1 MFGDSSRLF
10 IRLIGFLCLL
20 LAQPLHATILSSA
33 LLNEAQQLAEF
44 EPSQAKQAAKNYLLQ
59 RELTE
64 RQENG
69 SPSAMSRE
77 ETDRSIRTPNSTIE
91 AHKIIAQADFA
102 MGDIRGAIEN
112 LNEAERL
119 ATEYQLPYMHLDV
132 QLMRNQMLWL
142 SSKDYATGEK
152 NLDQIEQQIESY
164 NTTLLRTDS
173 IRYRLIM
180 QRALLAS
187 HSGDMFNAERY
198 YTEAKTIL
206 SNIRSELTLI
216 DYHTAVGEFYL
227 NCKKYNLA
235 LSELLYAYWQSIE
248 SDNGGK
254 LAKVNRLL
262 ARLFKERRVY
272 DKAIEYLSQAADFYD
287 TYPNSP
293 ILAHVLEKMGDV
305 YFYQGKYNLALVH
318 YFNVM
323 DHPSTDKDIGRS
335 INLRLSLAATY
346 LQLYNYPL
354 ADQYLNRATELLEY
368 TDFPDLKAKAALL
381 HSGLAYHQNDG
392 KLVIENA
399 NKALDILEKL
409 PNADGFIKQ
418 QSYRLLG
425 LGYEQVGEYRTSLQA
440 FKKYIN
446 LVRLEQKQL
455 NQISEDAFR
464 QQKEFAEQSIHY
476 VSQTDKLSLVEMEHR
491 KFQKI
496 SFALFITVLV
506 MFLFIM
512 RRGVIMQKQMAEIG
526 KLRNDLFTHSRS
538 RLRNL
543 RMLNVKLSH
552 SLKKSSD
559 TFEQWQMGELIHEP
573 LNDRLR
579 FVMIDLPFLRS
590 MYVQHGYKAG
600 LELERAF
607 GEFLAERVT
616 KPTRLYHFSDAN
628 LLYIEPNADRNTSGE
643 ATFEKFQS
651 WVDEFAQRH
660 NVNRTIRMGISDYPF
675 LPRAYTAI
683 NDEELLDLLLL
694 ATHVAREVS
703 LKDKQSHW
711 VFLKAI
717 DNAPAASFA
726 TDDIRTACKHAI
738 NQGLIKVHSSYKN
751 EDDIKKILK
760 NG

>member
-1 MFGDSSRLF
+1 MFWDSSRLF
-10 IRLIGFLCLL
+10 RLIGFLCLL

-33 LLNEAQQLAEF
+33 LLNEAQQLAEI

-77 ETDRSIRTPNSTIE
+77 ETDRSIRTPSSTIE
-91 AHKIIAQADFA
+91 AHKIIAQADYA
-102 MGDIRGAIEN
+102 MGNIRSAINN
-112 LNEAERL
+112 LDEAERL
-119 ATEYQLPYMHLDV
+119 AKEYQLPYMNLDL
-132 QLMRNQMLWL
+132 QLMRNQMIWMYD
-142 SSKDYATGEK
+142 KNYAAAEEK
-152 NLDQIEQQIESY
+152 LDQIEKQIEEA
-164 NTTLLRTDS
+164 NPVLQRTDS
-173 IRYRLIM
+173 VRYRLVM
-180 QRALLAS
+180 QRALLAAN
-187 HSGDMFNAERY
+187 SGNSVNAERLY
-198 YTEAKTIL
+198 AKAKTML
-206 SNIRSELTLI
+206 EDNRSDLTLI

-227 NCKKYNLA
+227 NNKKYNLA
-235 LSELLYAYWQSIE
+235 LSELLYGYWQSIE
-248 SDNGGK
+248 NDSGAR

-262 ARLFKERRVY
+262 ARLFQERRVY

-287 TYPNSP
+287 SYPSSP
-293 ILAHVLEKMGDV
+293 ILADVLEQMGDI
-305 YFYQGKYNLALVH
+305 YFYQGKFNLALVH
-318 YFNVM
+318 YFNVL
-323 DHPSTDKDIGRS
+323 DHDSTSKN
-335 INLRLSLAATY
+335 INRIIKIRLSLAATY
-346 LQLYNYPL
+346 LQLYNYAL
-354 ADQYLNRATELLEY
+354 AEQYLDRARDLLEY
-368 TDFPDLKAKAALL
+368 ADLPQLEAKAALL
-381 HSGLAYHQNDG
+381 QSGLAYHQNDS
-392 KLVIENA
+392 KDVIVNA
-399 NKALDILEKL
+399 KKALDLIEKA
-409 PNADGFIKQ
+409 PDETGFIKQ

-425 LGYEQVGEYRTSLQA
+425 LGYEQAGEYQLSLQA
-440 FKKYIN
+440 YKKYTS

-476 VSQTDKLSLVEMEHR
+476 VGQAEKLIQVSMEHR

-496 SFALFITVLV
+496 SFALFIIVLV

-512 RRGVIMQKQMAEIG
+512 RRGVIMQRQATEIE
-526 KLRNDLFTHSRS
+526 KLRDDLFTHSRS

-543 RMLNVKLSH
+543 RMLNVKLSR

-607 GEFLAERVT
+607 GEFLAERIQ

-628 LLYIEPNADRNTSGE
+628 LLYIEPNADRDASAE
-643 ATFEKFQS
+643 ETFNKFQT
-651 WVDEFAQRH
+651 WVDEFAAKH
-660 NVNRTIRMGISDYPF
+660 DVNRIIRMGISDYPF

-694 ATHVAREVS
+694 ATHIAREVS
-703 LKDKQSHW
+703 LKDRHSHW

-726 TDDIRTACKHAI
+726 TGDIRTACQYAI
-738 NQGLIKVHSSYKN
+738 NQGLIKIHSSYKN

>member
-1 MFGDSSRLF
+1 MFWDSSRLF
-10 IRLIGFLCLL
+10 RLIGFLCLL

-33 LLNEAQQLAEF
+33 LLNEAQQLAEI

-77 ETDRSIRTPNSTIE
+77 ETDRSIRTPSSTIE
-91 AHKIIAQADFA
+91 AHKIIAQADYA
-102 MGDIRGAIEN
+102 MGNIRSAINN
-112 LNEAERL
+112 LDEAKRL
-119 ATEYQLPYMHLDV
+119 AKEYQLPYMNLDV
-132 QLMRNQMLWL
+132 QLMRNQMIWMYD
-142 SSKDYATGEK
+142 KNYAAAEEK
-152 NLDQIEQQIESY
+152 LDQIEKQIEEA
-164 NTTLLRTDS
+164 NPVLQRTDS
-173 IRYRLIM
+173 VRYRLVM
-180 QRALLAS
+180 QRALLAAN
-187 HSGDMFNAERY
+187 SGNSVNAERLY
-198 YTEAKTIL
+198 AKAKTML
-206 SNIRSELTLI
+206 EDNRSDLTLI

-227 NCKKYNLA
+227 NNKKYNLA
-235 LSELLYAYWQSIE
+235 LSELLYGYWQSIE
-248 SDNGGK
+248 NDSGAR

-262 ARLFKERRVY
+262 ARLFQERRVY

-287 TYPNSP
+287 SYPSSP
-293 ILAHVLEKMGDV
+293 ILADVLEQMGDI
-305 YFYQGKYNLALVH
+305 YFYQGKFNLALVH
-318 YFNVM
+318 YFNVL
-323 DHPSTDKDIGRS
+323 DHDSTSKN
-335 INLRLSLAATY
+335 INRIIKIRLSLAATY
-346 LQLYNYPL
+346 LQLYNYAL
-354 ADQYLNRATELLEY
+354 AEQYLDRARDLLEY
-368 TDFPDLKAKAALL
+368 ADLPQLEAKAALL
-381 HSGLAYHQNDG
+381 QSGLAYHQNDS
-392 KLVIENA
+392 KDVIVNA
-399 NKALDILEKL
+399 KKALDLIEKA
-409 PNADGFIKQ
+409 PDETGFIKQ

-425 LGYEQVGEYRTSLQA
+425 LGYEQAGEYQLSLQA
-440 FKKYIN
+440 YKKYTS

-476 VSQTDKLSLVEMEHR
+476 VGQAEKLIQVSMEHR

-496 SFALFITVLV
+496 SFALFIIVLV

-512 RRGVIMQKQMAEIG
+512 RRGVIMQRQTTEIK
-526 KLRNDLFTHSRS
+526 KLRDDLFTHSRS

-543 RMLNVKLSH
+543 RMLNAKLSR

-607 GEFLAERVT
+607 GEFLAERIQ

-628 LLYIEPNADRNTSGE
+628 LLYIEPNADRDASAE
-643 ATFEKFQS
+643 ETFNKFQT
-651 WVDEFAQRH
+651 WVDEFATKH
-660 NVNRTIRMGISDYPF
+660 DVNRIIRMGISDYPF

-694 ATHVAREVS
+694 ATYIAREVS
-703 LKDKQSHW
+703 LKDRHSHW

-726 TDDIRTACKHAI
+726 TGDIRTACQHAI
-738 NQGLIKVHSSYKN
+738 NQGLIKIHSSYKN

>member
-1 MFGDSSRLF
+1 MFWDSSRLL
-10 IRLIGFLCLL
+10 RLIGFLCLL

-33 LLNEAQQLAEF
+33 LLNEAQQLAEI

-59 RELTE
+59 RELIE

-77 ETDRSIRTPNSTIE
+77 ETDRSIRTPSSTIE
-91 AHKIIAQADFA
+91 AHKIIAQADYA
-102 MGDIRGAIEN
+102 MGNIRSAINN
-112 LNEAERL
+112 LDEAERL
-119 ATEYQLPYMHLDV
+119 AKEYQLPYMNLDV
-132 QLMRNQMLWL
+132 QLMRNQMIWMYD
-142 SSKDYATGEK
+142 KNYAAAEQK
-152 NLDQIEQQIESY
+152 LDQIEKQIEEA
-164 NTTLLRTDS
+164 NPVLQRTDS
-173 IRYRLIM
+173 VRYRLVM
-180 QRALLAS
+180 QRALLAAN
-187 HSGDMFNAERY
+187 SGDSVNAERLY
-198 YTEAKTIL
+198 AKAKTML
-206 SNIRSELTLI
+206 EDNRSDLTLI

-227 NCKKYNLA
+227 NNKKYNLA
-235 LSELLYAYWQSIE
+235 LSELLYGYWQSIE
-248 SDNGGK
+248 SDSGAR

-262 ARLFKERRVY
+262 ARLFQERRVY

-287 TYPNSP
+287 SYPSSP
-293 ILAHVLEKMGDV
+293 ILADVLEQMGDI
-305 YFYQGKYNLALVH
+305 YFYQGKFNLALVH
-318 YFNVM
+318 YFNVL
-323 DHPSTDKDIGRS
+323 DHDSTSKN
-335 INLRLSLAATY
+335 INRIIKIRLSLAATY
-346 LQLYNYPL
+346 LQLYNYAL
-354 ADQYLNRATELLEY
+354 AEQYLDRSKDLLEY
-368 TDFPDLKAKAALL
+368 ADLPQLEAKAALL
-381 HSGLAYHQNDG
+381 KSGLAYHQNDS
-392 KLVIENA
+392 KDVIVNA
-399 NKALDILEKL
+399 KRALDLIEKA
-409 PNADGFIKQ
+409 PEDTGFIKQ

-425 LGYEQVGEYRTSLQA
+425 LGYEQAGEYQLSLQA
-440 FKKYIN
+440 YKKYIS

-476 VSQTDKLSLVEMEHR
+476 VGQADKLAQVEMEHR

-512 RRGVIMQKQMAEIG
+512 RRGVINQRQTAEIE

-543 RMLNVKLSH
+543 RMLNVKLSR

-607 GEFLAERVT
+607 GEFLAERIQ

-628 LLYIEPNADRNTSGE
+628 LLYIEPNADRDASAE
-643 ATFEKFQS
+643 ATFDKFQG
-651 WVDEFAQRH
+651 WVDEFAAQH
-660 NVNRTIRMGISDYPF
+660 NVNRIIRMGISDYPF

-694 ATHVAREVS
+694 ATHIAREVS
-703 LKDKQSHW
+703 LKDKHSHW

-726 TDDIRTACKHAI
+726 TGDIRTACQHAI

>member
-1 MFGDSSRLF
+1 MFWDSSRLF
-10 IRLIGFLCLL
+10 RLIGFLCLL

-33 LLNEAQQLAEF
+33 LLNEAQQLAEI

-59 RELTE
+59 RELTQ

-77 ETDRSIRTPNSTIE
+77 ETDRSIRTPSSTIE
-91 AHKIIAQADFA
+91 AHKIIAQADYA
-102 MGDIRGAIEN
+102 MGNIRSAINN
-112 LNEAERL
+112 LDEAKRL
-119 ATEYQLPYMHLDV
+119 AKEYQLPYMNLDV
-132 QLMRNQMLWL
+132 QLMRNQMIWMYD
-142 SSKDYATGEK
+142 KNYAAAEEK
-152 NLDQIEQQIESY
+152 LDQIEKQIEEA
-164 NTTLLRTDS
+164 NPVLQRTDS
-173 IRYRLIM
+173 VRYRLVM
-180 QRALLAS
+180 QRALLAAN
-187 HSGDMFNAERY
+187 SGNSVNAERLY
-198 YTEAKTIL
+198 AKAKTML
-206 SNIRSELTLI
+206 EDNRSDLTLI

-227 NCKKYNLA
+227 NNKKYNLA
-235 LSELLYAYWQSIE
+235 LSELLYGYWQSIE
-248 SDNGGK
+248 NDSGAR

-262 ARLFKERRVY
+262 ARLFQERRVY

-287 TYPNSP
+287 SYPSSP
-293 ILAHVLEKMGDV
+293 ILADVLEQMGDI
-305 YFYQGKYNLALVH
+305 YFYQGKFNLALVH
-318 YFNVM
+318 YFNVL
-323 DHPSTDKDIGRS
+323 DHDSTSKN
-335 INLRLSLAATY
+335 INRIIKIRLSLAATY
-346 LQLYNYPL
+346 LQLYNYAL
-354 ADQYLNRATELLEY
+354 AEQYLDRARDLLEY
-368 TDFPDLKAKAALL
+368 ADLPQLEAKAALL
-381 HSGLAYHQNDG
+381 QSGLAYHQNDS
-392 KLVIENA
+392 KDVIVNA
-399 NKALDILEKL
+399 KKALDLIEKA
-409 PNADGFIKQ
+409 PDETGFIKQ

-425 LGYEQVGEYRTSLQA
+425 LGYEQAGEYQLSLQA
-440 FKKYIN
+440 YKKYTS

-476 VSQTDKLSLVEMEHR
+476 VGQAEKLIQVSMEHR

-496 SFALFITVLV
+496 SFALFIIVLV

-512 RRGVIMQKQMAEIG
+512 RRGVIMQRQTTEIK
-526 KLRNDLFTHSRS
+526 KLRDDLFTHSRS

-543 RMLNVKLSH
+543 RMLNAKLSR

-607 GEFLAERVT
+607 GEFLAERIQ

-628 LLYIEPNADRNTSGE
+628 LLYIEPNADRDASAE
-643 ATFEKFQS
+643 ETFNKFQT
-651 WVDEFAQRH
+651 WVDEFATKH
-660 NVNRTIRMGISDYPF
+660 DVNRIIRMGISDYPF

-694 ATHVAREVS
+694 ATHIAREVS
-703 LKDKQSHW
+703 LKDRHSHW

-726 TDDIRTACKHAI
+726 TGDIRTACQHAI
-738 NQGLIKVHSSYKN
+738 NQGLIKIHSSYKN

>member
-1 MFGDSSRLF
+1 MFWDSSRLF
-10 IRLIGFLCLL
+10 RLIGFLCLL

-33 LLNEAQQLAEF
+33 LLNEAQQLAEI

-77 ETDRSIRTPNSTIE
+77 ETDRSIRTPSSTIE
-91 AHKIIAQADFA
+91 AHKIIAQADYA
-102 MGDIRGAIEN
+102 MGNIRSAINN
-112 LNEAERL
+112 LDEAKRL
-119 ATEYQLPYMHLDV
+119 AKEYQLPYMNLDV
-132 QLMRNQMLWL
+132 QLMRNQMIWMYD
-142 SSKDYATGEK
+142 KNYAAAEEK
-152 NLDQIEQQIESY
+152 LDQIEKQIEEA
-164 NTTLLRTDS
+164 NPVLQRTDS
-173 IRYRLIM
+173 VRYRLVM
-180 QRALLAS
+180 QRALLAAN
-187 HSGDMFNAERY
+187 SGNSVNAERLY
-198 YTEAKTIL
+198 AKAKTML
-206 SNIRSELTLI
+206 EDNRSDLTLI

-227 NCKKYNLA
+227 NNKKYNLA
-235 LSELLYAYWQSIE
+235 LSELLYGYWQSIE
-248 SDNGGK
+248 NDSGAR

-262 ARLFKERRVY
+262 ARLFQERRVY

-287 TYPNSP
+287 SYPSSP
-293 ILAHVLEKMGDV
+293 ILADVLEQMGDI
-305 YFYQGKYNLALVH
+305 YFYQGKFNLALVH
-318 YFNVM
+318 YFNVL
-323 DHPSTDKDIGRS
+323 DHDSTSKN
-335 INLRLSLAATY
+335 INRIIKIRLSLAATY
-346 LQLYNYPL
+346 LQLYNYAL
-354 ADQYLNRATELLEY
+354 AEQYLDRARDLLEY
-368 TDFPDLKAKAALL
+368 ADLPQLEAKAALL
-381 HSGLAYHQNDG
+381 QSGLAYHQNDS
-392 KLVIENA
+392 KDVIVNA
-399 NKALDILEKL
+399 KKALDLIEKA
-409 PNADGFIKQ
+409 PDETGFIKQ

-425 LGYEQVGEYRTSLQA
+425 LGYEQAGEYQLSLQA
-440 FKKYIN
+440 YKKYTS

-476 VSQTDKLSLVEMEHR
+476 VGQAEKLIQVSMEHR

-496 SFALFITVLV
+496 SFALFIIVLV

-512 RRGVIMQKQMAEIG
+512 RRGVIMQRQTTEIK
-526 KLRNDLFTHSRS
+526 KLRDDLFTHSRS

-543 RMLNVKLSH
+543 RMLNAKLSR

-607 GEFLAERVT
+607 GEFLAERIQ

-628 LLYIEPNADRNTSGE
+628 LLYIEPNADRDASAE
-643 ATFEKFQS
+643 ETFNKFQT
-651 WVDEFAQRH
+651 WVDEFATKH
-660 NVNRTIRMGISDYPF
+660 DVNRIIRMGISDYPF

-694 ATHVAREVS
+694 ATHIAREVS
-703 LKDKQSHW
+703 LKDRHSHW

-726 TDDIRTACKHAI
+726 TGDIRTACQHAI
-738 NQGLIKVHSSYKN
+738 NQGLIKIHSSYKN

>member
-1 MFGDSSRLF
+1 MFWDSSRLF
-10 IRLIGFLCLL
+10 RLIGFLCLL

-33 LLNEAQQLAEF
+33 LLNEAQQLAEI

-77 ETDRSIRTPNSTIE
+77 ETDRSIRTPSSTIE
-91 AHKIIAQADFA
+91 AHKIIAQADYT
-102 MGDIRGAIEN
+102 MGNIRSAINN
-112 LNEAERL
+112 LDEAERL
-119 ATEYQLPYMHLDV
+119 AKEYQLPYMNLDV
-132 QLMRNQMLWL
+132 QLMRNQMIWMYD
-142 SSKDYATGEK
+142 KNYAAAEEK
-152 NLDQIEQQIESY
+152 LDQIEKQIEDA
-164 NTTLLRTDS
+164 NPVLQRTDS
-173 IRYRLIM
+173 VHYRLVM
-180 QRALLAS
+180 QRALLAAN
-187 HSGDMFNAERY
+187 SGDSVNADRLY
-198 YTEAKTIL
+198 AQAKTML
-206 SNIRSELTLI
+206 KDNRSDLILI

-227 NCKKYNLA
+227 NDKKYNLA
-235 LSELLYAYWQSIE
+235 LSELLYGYWQSIE
-248 SDNGGK
+248 SDSGAR

-262 ARLFKERRVY
+262 ARLFQERRVY

-287 TYPNSP
+287 SYPSSP
-293 ILAHVLEKMGDV
+293 ILADVLEQMGDI
-305 YFYQGKYNLALVH
+305 YFYQGKFNLALVH
-318 YFNVM
+318 YFNVL
-323 DHPSTDKDIGRS
+323 DHDSTSKN
-335 INLRLSLAATY
+335 INRIIKIRLSLAATY
-346 LQLYNYPL
+346 LQLYNYAL
-354 ADQYLNRATELLEY
+354 AEQYLDRSMDLLAY
-368 TDFPDLKAKAALL
+368 ADLPQLEAKAALL
-381 HSGLAYHQNDG
+381 QSGLAYHQNES
-392 KLVIENA
+392 KNVINNA
-399 NKALDILEKL
+399 KKALDLIEKA
-409 PNADGFIKQ
+409 PDDTGFIKQ

-425 LGYEQVGEYRTSLQA
+425 LGYEQAGEYQLSLQTY
-440 FKKYIN
+440 KKYTS

-476 VSQTDKLSLVEMEHR
+476 VGQADKLAQVEMEHR

-512 RRGVIMQKQMAEIG
+512 RRGVIMQRQTSQID

-543 RMLNVKLSH
+543 RMLNVKLSR

-607 GEFLAERVT
+607 GEFLAERIQ

-628 LLYIEPNADRNTSGE
+628 LLYIEPNADRDASAE
-643 ATFEKFQS
+643 ATFNKFQS
-651 WVDEFAQRH
+651 WVDEFAAKH
-660 NVNRTIRMGISDYPF
+660 HVNRTIRMGISDYPF

-694 ATHVAREVS
+694 ATHIAREVS
-703 LKDKQSHW
+703 LKDKHSHW

-726 TDDIRTACKHAI
+726 TGNIRTACQHAI
-738 NQGLIKVHSSYKN
+738 NQGLIKIHSSYKN

>member
-1 MFGDSSRLF
+1 MFWDSSRLF
-10 IRLIGFLCLL
+10 RLIGFLCLL

-33 LLNEAQQLAEF
+33 LLNEAQQLAEI

-77 ETDRSIRTPNSTIE
+77 ETDRSIRTPSSTIE
-91 AHKIIAQADFA
+91 AHKIIAQADYA
-102 MGDIRGAIEN
+102 MGNIRSAINN
-112 LNEAERL
+112 LDEAERL
-119 ATEYQLPYMHLDV
+119 AKEYQLPYMNLDL
-132 QLMRNQMLWL
+132 QLMRNQMIWMYD
-142 SSKDYATGEK
+142 KNYAAAEEK
-152 NLDQIEQQIESY
+152 LDQIEKQIEEA
-164 NTTLLRTDS
+164 NPVLQRTDS
-173 IRYRLIM
+173 VRYRLVM
-180 QRALLAS
+180 QRALLAAN
-187 HSGDMFNAERY
+187 SGNSVNAERLY
-198 YTEAKTIL
+198 AKAKTML
-206 SNIRSELTLI
+206 EDNRSDLTLI

-227 NCKKYNLA
+227 NNKKYNLA
-235 LSELLYAYWQSIE
+235 LSELLYGYWQSIE
-248 SDNGGK
+248 NDSGAR

-262 ARLFKERRVY
+262 ARLFQERRVY

-287 TYPNSP
+287 SYPSSP
-293 ILAHVLEKMGDV
+293 ILADVLEQMGDI
-305 YFYQGKYNLALVH
+305 YFYQGKFNLALVH
-318 YFNVM
+318 YFNVL
-323 DHPSTDKDIGRS
+323 DHDSTSKN
-335 INLRLSLAATY
+335 INRIIKIRLSLAATY
-346 LQLYNYPL
+346 LQLYNYAL
-354 ADQYLNRATELLEY
+354 AEQYLDRARDLLEY
-368 TDFPDLKAKAALL
+368 ADLPQLEAKAALL
-381 HSGLAYHQNDG
+381 QSGLAYHQNDS
-392 KLVIENA
+392 KDVIVNA
-399 NKALDILEKL
+399 KKALDLIEKA
-409 PNADGFIKQ
+409 PDETGFIKQ

-425 LGYEQVGEYRTSLQA
+425 LGYEQAGEYQLSLQA
-440 FKKYIN
+440 YKKYTS

-476 VSQTDKLSLVEMEHR
+476 VGQAEKLIQVSMEHR

-496 SFALFITVLV
+496 SFALFIIVLV

-512 RRGVIMQKQMAEIG
+512 RRGVIMQRQATEIE
-526 KLRNDLFTHSRS
+526 KLRDDLFTHSRS

-543 RMLNVKLSH
+543 RMLNVKLSR

-607 GEFLAERVT
+607 GEFLAERIQ

-628 LLYIEPNADRNTSGE
+628 LLYIEPNANRDASAE
-643 ATFEKFQS
+643 ETFNKFQT
-651 WVDEFAQRH
+651 WVDEFAAKH
-660 NVNRTIRMGISDYPF
+660 DVNRIIRMGISDYPF

-694 ATHVAREVS
+694 ATHIAREVS
-703 LKDKQSHW
+703 LKDRHSHW

-726 TDDIRTACKHAI
+726 TGDIRTACQHAI
-738 NQGLIKVHSSYKN
+738 NQGLIKIHSSYKN

>member
-1 MFGDSSRLF
+1 MFWDSSRLL
-10 IRLIGFLCLL
+10 RLIGFLCLL

-33 LLNEAQQLAEF
+33 LLNEAQQLAEI

-59 RELTE
+59 RELIE

-77 ETDRSIRTPNSTIE
+77 ETDRSIRTPSSTIE
-91 AHKIIAQADFA
+91 AHKIIAQADYA
-102 MGDIRGAIEN
+102 MGNIRSAINN
-112 LNEAERL
+112 LDEAERL
-119 ATEYQLPYMHLDV
+119 AKEYQLPYMNLDV
-132 QLMRNQMLWL
+132 QLMRNQMIWMYD
-142 SSKDYATGEK
+142 KNYAAAEQK
-152 NLDQIEQQIESY
+152 LDQIEKQIEEA
-164 NTTLLRTDS
+164 NPVLQRTDS
-173 IRYRLIM
+173 VRYRLVM
-180 QRALLAS
+180 QRALLAAN
-187 HSGDMFNAERY
+187 SGDSVNAERLY
-198 YTEAKTIL
+198 AKAKTMFED
-206 SNIRSELTLI
+206 NRSDLTLI

-227 NCKKYNLA
+227 NNKKYNLA
-235 LSELLYAYWQSIE
+235 LSELLYGYWQSIE
-248 SDNGGK
+248 SDSGAR

-262 ARLFKERRVY
+262 ARLFQERRVY

-287 TYPNSP
+287 SYPSSP
-293 ILAHVLEKMGDV
+293 ILADVLEQMGDI
-305 YFYQGKYNLALVH
+305 YFYQGKFNLALVH
-318 YFNVM
+318 YFNVL
-323 DHPSTDKDIGRS
+323 DHDSTSKN
-335 INLRLSLAATY
+335 INRIIKIRLSLAATY
-346 LQLYNYPL
+346 LQLYNYAL
-354 ADQYLNRATELLEY
+354 AEQYLDRSKDLLEY
-368 TDFPDLKAKAALL
+368 ADLPQLEAKAALL
-381 HSGLAYHQNDG
+381 KSGLAYHQNDS
-392 KLVIENA
+392 KDVIVNA
-399 NKALDILEKL
+399 KRALDLIEKA
-409 PNADGFIKQ
+409 PEDTGFIKQ

-425 LGYEQVGEYRTSLQA
+425 LGYEQAGEYQLSLQA
-440 FKKYIN
+440 YKKYIS

-476 VSQTDKLSLVEMEHR
+476 VGQADKLAQVEMEHR

-512 RRGVIMQKQMAEIG
+512 RRGVINQRQTAEIE

-543 RMLNVKLSH
+543 RMLNVKLSR

-607 GEFLAERVT
+607 GEFLAERIQ

-628 LLYIEPNADRNTSGE
+628 LLYIEPNADRDASAE
-643 ATFEKFQS
+643 ATFDKFQG
-651 WVDEFAQRH
+651 WVDEFAAQH
-660 NVNRTIRMGISDYPF
+660 NVNRIIRMGISDYPF

-694 ATHVAREVS
+694 ATHIAREVS
-703 LKDKQSHW
+703 LKDKHSHW

-726 TDDIRTACKHAI
+726 TGDIRTACQHAI
-738 NQGLIKVHSSYKN
+738 NQGLIKIHSSYKN

>member
-1 MFGDSSRLF
+1 MFWDSSRLL
-10 IRLIGFLCLL
+10 RLIGLLCLL

-33 LLNEAQQLAEF
+33 LLNEAQQLAEI

-59 RELTE
+59 RELIE

-77 ETDRSIRTPNSTIE
+77 ETDRSIRTPSSTIE
-91 AHKIIAQADFA
+91 AHKIIAQADYA
-102 MGDIRGAIEN
+102 MGNIRSAINN
-112 LNEAERL
+112 LDEAERL
-119 ATEYQLPYMHLDV
+119 AKEYQLPYMNLDV
-132 QLMRNQMLWL
+132 QLMRNQMIWMYD
-142 SSKDYATGEK
+142 KNYAAAEQK
-152 NLDQIEQQIESY
+152 LDQIEKQIEEA
-164 NTTLLRTDS
+164 NPVLQRTDS
-173 IRYRLIM
+173 VRYRLVM
-180 QRALLAS
+180 QRALLAAN
-187 HSGDMFNAERY
+187 SGDSVNAERLY
-198 YTEAKTIL
+198 AKAKTML
-206 SNIRSELTLI
+206 EDNRSDLTLI

-227 NCKKYNLA
+227 NNKKYNLA
-235 LSELLYAYWQSIE
+235 LSELLYGYWQSIE
-248 SDNGGK
+248 SDSGAR

-262 ARLFKERRVY
+262 ARLFQERRVY

-287 TYPNSP
+287 SYPSSP
-293 ILAHVLEKMGDV
+293 ILADVLEQMGDI
-305 YFYQGKYNLALVH
+305 YFYQGKFNLALVH
-318 YFNVM
+318 YFNVL
-323 DHPSTDKDIGRS
+323 DHDSTSKN
-335 INLRLSLAATY
+335 INRIIKIRLSLAATY
-346 LQLYNYPL
+346 LQLYNYAL
-354 ADQYLNRATELLEY
+354 AEQYLDRSKDLLEY
-368 TDFPDLKAKAALL
+368 ADLPQLEAKAALL
-381 HSGLAYHQNDG
+381 KSGLAYHQNDS
-392 KLVIENA
+392 KDVIVNA
-399 NKALDILEKL
+399 KRALDLIEKA
-409 PNADGFIKQ
+409 PEDTGFIKQ

-425 LGYEQVGEYRTSLQA
+425 LGYEQAGEYQLSLQA
-440 FKKYIN
+440 YKKYIS

-476 VSQTDKLSLVEMEHR
+476 VGQADKLAQVEMEHR

-512 RRGVIMQKQMAEIG
+512 RRGVINQRQTAEIE

-543 RMLNVKLSH
+543 RMLNVKLSR

-607 GEFLAERVT
+607 GEFLAERIQ

-628 LLYIEPNADRNTSGE
+628 LLYIEPNADRDASAE
-643 ATFEKFQS
+643 ATFDKFQG
-651 WVDEFAQRH
+651 WVDEFAAQH
-660 NVNRTIRMGISDYPF
+660 NVNRIIRMGISDYPF

-694 ATHVAREVS
+694 ATHIAREVS
-703 LKDKQSHW
+703 LKDKHSHW

-726 TDDIRTACKHAI
+726 TGDIRTACQHAI
-738 NQGLIKVHSSYKN
+738 NQGLIKIHSSYKN

>member
-1 MFGDSSRLF
+1 MFWDSSRLF
-10 IRLIGFLCLL
+10 RLIGFLCLL

-33 LLNEAQQLAEF
+33 LLNEAQQLAGI

-77 ETDRSIRTPNSTIE
+77 ETDRSIRTPSSTIE
-91 AHKIIAQADFA
+91 AHKIIAQADYA
-102 MGDIRGAIEN
+102 MGNIRSAINN
-112 LNEAERL
+112 LDEAKRL
-119 ATEYQLPYMHLDV
+119 AKEYQLPYMNLDV
-132 QLMRNQMLWL
+132 QLMRNQMIWMYD
-142 SSKDYATGEK
+142 KNYAAAEEK
-152 NLDQIEQQIESY
+152 LDQIEKQIEEA
-164 NTTLLRTDS
+164 NPVLQRTDS
-173 IRYRLIM
+173 VRYRLVM
-180 QRALLAS
+180 QRAFLAAN
-187 HSGDMFNAERY
+187 SGNSVNAERLY
-198 YTEAKTIL
+198 AKAKTML
-206 SNIRSELTLI
+206 EDNRSDLTLI

-227 NCKKYNLA
+227 NNKKYNLA
-235 LSELLYAYWQSIE
+235 LSELLYGYWQSIE
-248 SDNGGK
+248 NDSGAK

-262 ARLFKERRVY
+262 ARLFQERRVY

-287 TYPNSP
+287 SYPSSP
-293 ILAHVLEKMGDV
+293 ILADVLEQMGDI
-305 YFYQGKYNLALVH
+305 YFYQGKFNLALVH
-318 YFNVM
+318 YFNVL
-323 DHPSTDKDIGRS
+323 DHDSTSKN
-335 INLRLSLAATY
+335 INRIIKIRLSLAATY
-346 LQLYNYPL
+346 LQLYNYAL
-354 ADQYLNRATELLEY
+354 AEQYLDRARDLLEY
-368 TDFPDLKAKAALL
+368 ADLPQLEAKAALL
-381 HSGLAYHQNDG
+381 QSGLAYHQNDS
-392 KLVIENA
+392 KDVIVNA
-399 NKALDILEKL
+399 KKALDLIEKA
-409 PNADGFIKQ
+409 PDETGFIKQ

-425 LGYEQVGEYRTSLQA
+425 LGYEQAGEYQLSLQA
-440 FKKYIN
+440 YKKYTS

-476 VSQTDKLSLVEMEHR
+476 VGQAEKLIQVSMEHR

-496 SFALFITVLV
+496 SFALFIIVLV

-512 RRGVIMQKQMAEIG
+512 RRGVIMQRQTTEIK
-526 KLRNDLFTHSRS
+526 KLRDDLFTHSRS

-543 RMLNVKLSH
+543 RMLNAKLSR

-607 GEFLAERVT
+607 GEFLAERIQ

-628 LLYIEPNADRNTSGE
+628 LLYIEPNADRDASAE
-643 ATFEKFQS
+643 ETFNKFQT
-651 WVDEFAQRH
+651 WVDEFAAKH
-660 NVNRTIRMGISDYPF
+660 DVNRIIRMGISDYPF

-694 ATHVAREVS
+694 ATHIAREVS
-703 LKDKQSHW
+703 LKDRHSHW

-726 TDDIRTACKHAI
+726 TGDIRTACQHAI
-738 NQGLIKVHSSYKN
+738 NQGLIKIHSSYKN

>member
-1 MFGDSSRLF
+1 M
-10 IRLIGFLCLL
+10 
-20 LAQPLHATILSSA
+20 
-33 LLNEAQQLAEF
+33 
-44 EPSQAKQAAKNYLLQ
+44 Q
-59 RELTE
+59 RELIE

-77 ETDRSIRTPNSTIE
+77 ETDRSIRTPSSTIE
-91 AHKIIAQADFA
+91 AHKIIAQADYA
-102 MGDIRGAIEN
+102 MGNIRSAINN
-112 LNEAERL
+112 LDEAERL
-119 ATEYQLPYMHLDV
+119 AKEYQLPYMNLDV
-132 QLMRNQMLWL
+132 QLMRNQMIWMYD
-142 SSKDYATGEK
+142 KNYAAAEQK
-152 NLDQIEQQIESY
+152 LDQIEKQIEEA
-164 NTTLLRTDS
+164 NPVLQRTDS
-173 IRYRLIM
+173 VRYRLVM
-180 QRALLAS
+180 QRALLAAN
-187 HSGDMFNAERY
+187 SGDSVNAERLY
-198 YTEAKTIL
+198 AKAKTML
-206 SNIRSELTLI
+206 EDNRSDLTLI

-227 NCKKYNLA
+227 NNKKYNLA
-235 LSELLYAYWQSIE
+235 LSELLYGYWQSIE
-248 SDNGGK
+248 SDSGAR

-262 ARLFKERRVY
+262 ARLFQERRVY

-287 TYPNSP
+287 SYPSSP
-293 ILAHVLEKMGDV
+293 ILADVLEQMGDI
-305 YFYQGKYNLALVH
+305 YFYQGKFNLALVH
-318 YFNVM
+318 YFNVL
-323 DHPSTDKDIGRS
+323 DHDSTSKN
-335 INLRLSLAATY
+335 INRIIKIRLSLAATY
-346 LQLYNYPL
+346 LQLYNYAL
-354 ADQYLNRATELLEY
+354 AEQYLDRSKDLLEY
-368 TDFPDLKAKAALL
+368 ADLPQLEAKAALL
-381 HSGLAYHQNDG
+381 KSGLAYHQNDS
-392 KLVIENA
+392 KDVIVNA
-399 NKALDILEKL
+399 KRALDLIEKA
-409 PNADGFIKQ
+409 PEDTGFIKQ

-425 LGYEQVGEYRTSLQA
+425 LGYEQAGEYQLSLQA
-440 FKKYIN
+440 YKKYIS

-476 VSQTDKLSLVEMEHR
+476 VGQADKLAQVEMEHR

-512 RRGVIMQKQMAEIG
+512 RRGVINQRQTAEIE

-543 RMLNVKLSH
+543 RMLNVKLSR

-607 GEFLAERVT
+607 GEFLAERIQ

-628 LLYIEPNADRNTSGE
+628 LLYIEPNADRDASAE
-643 ATFEKFQS
+643 ATFDKFQG
-651 WVDEFAQRH
+651 WVDEFAAQH
-660 NVNRTIRMGISDYPF
+660 NVNRIIRMGISDYPF

-694 ATHVAREVS
+694 ATHIAREVS
-703 LKDKQSHW
+703 LKDKHSHW
-711 VFLKAI
+711 VFLKVI

-726 TDDIRTACKHAI
+726 TGDIRTACQHAI
-738 NQGLIKVHSSYKN
+738 NQGLIKIHSSYKN

>member
-1 MFGDSSRLF
+1 MFWDSSRLL
-10 IRLIGFLCLL
+10 RLIGFLCLL

-33 LLNEAQQLAEF
+33 LLNEAQQLAEI

-59 RELTE
+59 RELIE

-77 ETDRSIRTPNSTIE
+77 ETDRSIRTPSSTIE
-91 AHKIIAQADFA
+91 AHKIIAQADYA
-102 MGDIRGAIEN
+102 MGNIRSAINN
-112 LNEAERL
+112 LDEAERL
-119 ATEYQLPYMHLDV
+119 AKEYQLPYMNLDV
-132 QLMRNQMLWL
+132 QLMRNQMIWMYD
-142 SSKDYATGEK
+142 KNYAAAEQK
-152 NLDQIEQQIESY
+152 LDQIEKQIEEA
-164 NTTLLRTDS
+164 NPVLQRTDS
-173 IRYRLIM
+173 VRYRLVM
-180 QRALLAS
+180 QSALLAAN
-187 HSGDMFNAERY
+187 SGDSVNAERLY
-198 YTEAKTIL
+198 AKAKTML
-206 SNIRSELTLI
+206 EDNRSDLTLI

-227 NCKKYNLA
+227 NNKKYNLA
-235 LSELLYAYWQSIE
+235 LSELLYGYWQSIE
-248 SDNGGK
+248 SDSGAR

-262 ARLFKERRVY
+262 ARLFQERRVY

-287 TYPNSP
+287 SYPSSP
-293 ILAHVLEKMGDV
+293 ILADVLEQMGDI
-305 YFYQGKYNLALVH
+305 YFYQGKFNLALVH
-318 YFNVM
+318 YFNVL
-323 DHPSTDKDIGRS
+323 DHDSTSKN
-335 INLRLSLAATY
+335 INRIIKIRLSLAATY
-346 LQLYNYPL
+346 LQLYNYAL
-354 ADQYLNRATELLEY
+354 AEQYLDRSKDLLEY
-368 TDFPDLKAKAALL
+368 ADLPQLEAKAALL
-381 HSGLAYHQNDG
+381 KSGLAYHQNDS
-392 KLVIENA
+392 KDVIVNA
-399 NKALDILEKL
+399 KRALDLIEKA
-409 PNADGFIKQ
+409 PEDTGFIKQ

-425 LGYEQVGEYRTSLQA
+425 LGYEQAGEYQLSLQA
-440 FKKYIN
+440 YKKYIS

-476 VSQTDKLSLVEMEHR
+476 VGQADKLAQVEMEHR

-512 RRGVIMQKQMAEIG
+512 RRGVINQRQTAEIE

-543 RMLNVKLSH
+543 RMLNVKLSR

-607 GEFLAERVT
+607 GEFLAERIQ

-628 LLYIEPNADRNTSGE
+628 LLYIEPNADRDASAE
-643 ATFEKFQS
+643 ATFDKFQG
-651 WVDEFAQRH
+651 WVDEFAAQH
-660 NVNRTIRMGISDYPF
+660 NVNRIIRMGISDYPF

-694 ATHVAREVS
+694 ATHIAREVS
-703 LKDKQSHW
+703 LKDKHSHW

-726 TDDIRTACKHAI
+726 TGDIRTACQHAI
-738 NQGLIKVHSSYKN
+738 NQGLIKIHSSYKN

>member
-1 MFGDSSRLF
+1 MFWDSSRLF
-10 IRLIGFLCLL
+10 RLIGFLCLL

-33 LLNEAQQLAEF
+33 LLNEAQQLAEID
-44 EPSQAKQAAKNYLLQ
+44 PVQAKQAAKNYLLQ

-64 RQENG
+64 RQDNG
-69 SPSAMSRE
+69 SPSSMSRE
-77 ETDRSIRTPNSTIE
+77 ETDRSIRTPSSTIE
-91 AHKIIAQADFA
+91 AHKIIAQADYT
-102 MGDIRGAIEN
+102 MGNIRSAINN
-112 LNEAERL
+112 LDEAERL
-119 ATEYQLPYMHLDV
+119 ANEYQLPYMNLDV
-132 QLMRNQMLWL
+132 QLMRNQMIWMYD
-142 SSKDYATGEK
+142 KNYAAAEK
-152 NLDQIEQQIESY
+152 KLDQIEKQIEEA
-164 NTTLLRTDS
+164 NPVLQRTDS
-173 IRYRLIM
+173 VRYRLVM
-180 QRALLAS
+180 QRALLAAN
-187 HSGDMFNAERY
+187 SGDSVNADRL
-198 YTEAKTIL
+198 YTKAKTML
-206 SNIRSELTLI
+206 EDNRSDLTLI

-227 NCKKYNLA
+227 NDKKYNLA
-235 LSELLYAYWQSIE
+235 LSELLYGYWQSIE
-248 SDNGGK
+248 SDSGAR

-262 ARLFKERRVY
+262 ARLFQERRVY
-272 DKAIEYLSQAADFYD
+272 DKAIEYLSQAADYYD
-287 TYPNSP
+287 SYPSSP
-293 ILAHVLEKMGDV
+293 ILADVLEQMGDI
-305 YFYQGKYNLALVH
+305 YFYQGKFNLALVH
-318 YFNVM
+318 YFNVL
-323 DHPSTDKDIGRS
+323 DHDSTSKN
-335 INLRLSLAATY
+335 INRIIKIRLSLAATY
-346 LQLYNYPL
+346 LQLYNYAL
-354 ADQYLNRATELLEY
+354 AEQYLDRSTDLLEY
-368 TDFPDLKAKAALL
+368 ADLPQLEAKAALL
-381 HSGLAYHQNDG
+381 QSGLAYHQNDS
-392 KLVIENA
+392 KDVIENA
-399 NKALDILEKL
+399 KRALDLIEKA
-409 PNADGFIKQ
+409 PDDTGFIKQ

-425 LGYEQVGEYRTSLQA
+425 LGYEQAGEYQLSLQA
-440 FKKYIN
+440 YKKYAS

-464 QQKEFAEQSIHY
+464 QQKEFAEQSIHH
-476 VSQTDKLSLVEMEHR
+476 VGQAEKLAQVEMEHR

-512 RRGVIMQKQMAEIG
+512 RRGVINQRQTAEIE

-543 RMLNVKLSH
+543 RMLNVKLSR

-607 GEFLAERVT
+607 GEFLAERIQ

-628 LLYIEPNADRNTSGE
+628 LLYIEPNADRDASAE

-651 WVDEFAQRH
+651 WVDEFAAKH
-660 NVNRTIRMGISDYPF
+660 NVNRIIRMGISDYPF

-694 ATHVAREVS
+694 ATHIAREVS
-703 LKDKQSHW
+703 LKDKHSHW

-726 TDDIRTACKHAI
+726 TGDIRTACQHAI
-738 NQGLIKVHSSYKN
+738 NQGLIKIHSSYKN

>member
-1 MFGDSSRLF
+1 MFWDSSRLL
-10 IRLIGFLCLL
+10 RLIGFLCLL

-33 LLNEAQQLAEF
+33 LLNEAQQLAEI

-59 RELTE
+59 RELIE

-77 ETDRSIRTPNSTIE
+77 ETDRSIRTPSSTIE
-91 AHKIIAQADFA
+91 AHKIIAQADYA
-102 MGDIRGAIEN
+102 MGNIRSAINN
-112 LNEAERL
+112 LDEAERL
-119 ATEYQLPYMHLDV
+119 AKEYQLPYMNLDV
-132 QLMRNQMLWL
+132 QLMRNQMIWMYD
-142 SSKDYATGEK
+142 KNYAAAEQK
-152 NLDQIEQQIESY
+152 LDQIEKQIEEA
-164 NTTLLRTDS
+164 NPVLQRTDS
-173 IRYRLIM
+173 VRYRLVM
-180 QRALLAS
+180 QRALLAAN
-187 HSGDMFNAERY
+187 SGDSVNAERLY
-198 YTEAKTIL
+198 AKAKTML
-206 SNIRSELTLI
+206 EDNRSDLTLI

-227 NCKKYNLA
+227 NNKKYNLA
-235 LSELLYAYWQSIE
+235 LSELLYGYWQSIE
-248 SDNGGK
+248 SDSGAR

-262 ARLFKERRVY
+262 ARLFQERRVY

-287 TYPNSP
+287 SYPSSP
-293 ILAHVLEKMGDV
+293 ILADVLEQMGDI
-305 YFYQGKYNLALVH
+305 YFYQGKFNLALVH
-318 YFNVM
+318 YFNVL
-323 DHPSTDKDIGRS
+323 DHDSTSKN
-335 INLRLSLAATY
+335 INRIIKIRLSLAATY
-346 LQLYNYPL
+346 LQLYNYAL
-354 ADQYLNRATELLEY
+354 AEQYLDRSKDLLEY
-368 TDFPDLKAKAALL
+368 ADLPQLESKAALL
-381 HSGLAYHQNDG
+381 KSGLAYHQNDS
-392 KLVIENA
+392 KDVIVNA
-399 NKALDILEKL
+399 KRALDLIEKA
-409 PNADGFIKQ
+409 PEDTGFIKQ

-425 LGYEQVGEYRTSLQA
+425 LGYEQAGEYQLSLQA
-440 FKKYIN
+440 YKKYIS

-476 VSQTDKLSLVEMEHR
+476 VGQADKLAQVEMEHR

-512 RRGVIMQKQMAEIG
+512 RRGVINQRQTAEIE

-543 RMLNVKLSH
+543 RMLNVKLSR

-607 GEFLAERVT
+607 GEFLAERIQ

-628 LLYIEPNADRNTSGE
+628 LLYIEPNADRDASAE
-643 ATFEKFQS
+643 ATFDKFQG
-651 WVDEFAQRH
+651 WVDEFAAQH
-660 NVNRTIRMGISDYPF
+660 NVNRIIRMGISDYPF

-694 ATHVAREVS
+694 ATHIAREVS
-703 LKDKQSHW
+703 LKDKHSHW

-726 TDDIRTACKHAI
+726 TGDIRTACQHAI
-738 NQGLIKVHSSYKN
+738 NQGLIKIHSSYKN

>member
-1 MFGDSSRLF
+1 MFWDSSRLF
-10 IRLIGFLCLL
+10 RLIGFLCLL

-33 LLNEAQQLAEF
+33 LLNEAQQLAEI

-77 ETDRSIRTPNSTIE
+77 ETDRSIRTPSSTIE
-91 AHKIIAQADFA
+91 AHKIIAQADYA
-102 MGDIRGAIEN
+102 MGNIRSAINN
-112 LNEAERL
+112 LDEAERL
-119 ATEYQLPYMHLDV
+119 AKEYQLPYMNLDV
-132 QLMRNQMLWL
+132 QLMRNQMIWMYD
-142 SSKDYATGEK
+142 KNYAAAEEK
-152 NLDQIEQQIESY
+152 LDQIEKQIEEA
-164 NTTLLRTDS
+164 NPVLQRTDS
-173 IRYRLIM
+173 VRYRLVM
-180 QRALLAS
+180 QRALLAAN
-187 HSGDMFNAERY
+187 SGNSVNAERLY
-198 YTEAKTIL
+198 AKAKTML
-206 SNIRSELTLI
+206 EDNRSDLTLI

-227 NCKKYNLA
+227 NNKKYNLA
-235 LSELLYAYWQSIE
+235 LSELLYGYWQSIE
-248 SDNGGK
+248 NDSGAR

-262 ARLFKERRVY
+262 ARLFQERRVY

-287 TYPNSP
+287 SYPSSP
-293 ILAHVLEKMGDV
+293 ILADVLEQMGDI
-305 YFYQGKYNLALVH
+305 YFYQGKFNLALVH
-318 YFNVM
+318 YFNVL
-323 DHPSTDKDIGRS
+323 DHDSTSKN
-335 INLRLSLAATY
+335 INRIIKIRLSLAATY
-346 LQLYNYPL
+346 LQLYNYAL
-354 ADQYLNRATELLEY
+354 AEQYLDRARDLLEY
-368 TDFPDLKAKAALL
+368 ADLPQLEAKAALL
-381 HSGLAYHQNDG
+381 QSGLAYHQNDS
-392 KLVIENA
+392 KYVIVNA
-399 NKALDILEKL
+399 KKALDLIEKA
-409 PNADGFIKQ
+409 PDETGFIKQ

-425 LGYEQVGEYRTSLQA
+425 LGYEQAGEYQLSLQA
-440 FKKYIN
+440 YKKYTS

-476 VSQTDKLSLVEMEHR
+476 VGQAEKLIQVSMEHR

-496 SFALFITVLV
+496 SFALFIIVLV

-512 RRGVIMQKQMAEIG
+512 RRGVIMQRQATEIE
-526 KLRNDLFTHSRS
+526 KLRDDLFTHSRS

-543 RMLNVKLSH
+543 RMLNVKLSR

-607 GEFLAERVT
+607 GEFLAERIQ

-628 LLYIEPNADRNTSGE
+628 LLYIEPNADRDASAE
-643 ATFEKFQS
+643 ETFNKFQT
-651 WVDEFAQRH
+651 WVDEFAAKH
-660 NVNRTIRMGISDYPF
+660 DVNRIIRMGISDYPF

-694 ATHVAREVS
+694 ATHIAREVS
-703 LKDKQSHW
+703 LKDRHSHW

-726 TDDIRTACKHAI
+726 TGDIRTACQHAI
-738 NQGLIKVHSSYKN
+738 NQGLIKIHSSYKN

>member
-1 MFGDSSRLF
+1 MFWDSSRLF
-10 IRLIGFLCLL
+10 RLIGFLCLL

-33 LLNEAQQLAEF
+33 LLNEAQQLAEI

-77 ETDRSIRTPNSTIE
+77 ETDRSIRTPSSTIE
-91 AHKIIAQADFA
+91 AHKIIAQADYT
-102 MGDIRGAIEN
+102 MGNIRSAINN
-112 LNEAERL
+112 LDEAERL
-119 ATEYQLPYMHLDV
+119 AKEYQLPYMNLDV
-132 QLMRNQMLWL
+132 QLMRNQMIWMYD
-142 SSKDYATGEK
+142 KNYAAAEEK
-152 NLDQIEQQIESY
+152 LDQIEKQIEDA
-164 NTTLLRTDS
+164 NPVLQRTDS
-173 IRYRLIM
+173 VHYRLVM
-180 QRALLAS
+180 QRALLAAN
-187 HSGDMFNAERY
+187 SGDSVNADRLY
-198 YTEAKTIL
+198 AQAKTML
-206 SNIRSELTLI
+206 KDNRSDLILI

-227 NCKKYNLA
+227 NDKKYNLA
-235 LSELLYAYWQSIE
+235 LSELLYGYWQSIE
-248 SDNGGK
+248 SDSGAR

-262 ARLFKERRVY
+262 ARLFQERRVY

-287 TYPNSP
+287 SYPSSP
-293 ILAHVLEKMGDV
+293 ILADVLEQMGDI
-305 YFYQGKYNLALVH
+305 YFYQGKFNLALVH
-318 YFNVM
+318 YFNVL
-323 DHPSTDKDIGRS
+323 DHDSTSKN
-335 INLRLSLAATY
+335 INRIIKIRLSLAATY
-346 LQLYNYPL
+346 LQLYNYAL
-354 ADQYLNRATELLEY
+354 AEQYLDRSMDLLAY
-368 TDFPDLKAKAALL
+368 ADLPQLEAKAALL
-381 HSGLAYHQNDG
+381 QSGLAYHQNES
-392 KLVIENA
+392 KNVINNA
-399 NKALDILEKL
+399 KKALDLIEKA
-409 PNADGFIKQ
+409 PDDTGFIKQ

-425 LGYEQVGEYRTSLQA
+425 LGYEQAGEYQLSLQA
-440 FKKYIN
+440 YKKYTS

-476 VSQTDKLSLVEMEHR
+476 VGQADKLAQVEMEHR

-512 RRGVIMQKQMAEIG
+512 RRGVIMQRQTSQID

-543 RMLNVKLSH
+543 RMLNVKLSR

-607 GEFLAERVT
+607 GEFLAERIQ

-628 LLYIEPNADRNTSGE
+628 LLYIEPNADRDASAE
-643 ATFEKFQS
+643 ATFNKFQS
-651 WVDEFAQRH
+651 WVDEFAAKH
-660 NVNRTIRMGISDYPF
+660 HVNRTIRMGISDYPF

-694 ATHVAREVS
+694 ATHIAREVS
-703 LKDKQSHW
+703 LKDKHSHW

-726 TDDIRTACKHAI
+726 TGDIRTACQHAI
-738 NQGLIKVHSSYKN
+738 NQGLIKIHSSYKN

>member
-1 MFGDSSRLF
+1 MFWDSSRLF
-10 IRLIGFLCLL
+10 RLIGFLCLL

-33 LLNEAQQLAEF
+33 LLNEAQQLAEID
-44 EPSQAKQAAKNYLLQ
+44 PVQAKQAAKNYLLQ

-64 RQENG
+64 RQDNG
-69 SPSAMSRE
+69 SPSSMSRE
-77 ETDRSIRTPNSTIE
+77 ETDRSIRTPSSTIE
-91 AHKIIAQADFA
+91 AHKIIAQADYT
-102 MGDIRGAIEN
+102 MGNIRSAINN
-112 LNEAERL
+112 LDEAERL
-119 ATEYQLPYMHLDV
+119 ANEYQLPYMNLDV
-132 QLMRNQMLWL
+132 QLMRNQMIWMYD
-142 SSKDYATGEK
+142 KNYAAAEEK
-152 NLDQIEQQIESY
+152 LDQIEKQIEEA
-164 NTTLLRTDS
+164 NPVLQRTDS
-173 IRYRLIM
+173 VRYRLVM
-180 QRALLAS
+180 QRALLAAN
-187 HSGDMFNAERY
+187 SGDSVNADRL
-198 YTEAKTIL
+198 YTKAKTML
-206 SNIRSELTLI
+206 EDNRSDLTLI

-227 NCKKYNLA
+227 NDKKYNLA
-235 LSELLYAYWQSIE
+235 LSELLYGYWQSIE
-248 SDNGGK
+248 SDSGAR

-262 ARLFKERRVY
+262 ARLFQERRVY
-272 DKAIEYLSQAADFYD
+272 DKAIEYLSQAADYYD
-287 TYPNSP
+287 SYPSSP
-293 ILAHVLEKMGDV
+293 ILADVLEQMGDI
-305 YFYQGKYNLALVH
+305 YFYQGKFNLALVH
-318 YFNVM
+318 YFNVL
-323 DHPSTDKDIGRS
+323 DHDSTSKN
-335 INLRLSLAATY
+335 INRIIKIRLSLAATY
-346 LQLYNYPL
+346 LQLYNYAL
-354 ADQYLNRATELLEY
+354 AEQYLDRSTDLLEY
-368 TDFPDLKAKAALL
+368 ADLPQLEAKAALL
-381 HSGLAYHQNDG
+381 QSGLAYHQNDS
-392 KLVIENA
+392 KDVIENA
-399 NKALDILEKL
+399 KRALDLIEKA
-409 PNADGFIKQ
+409 PDDTGFIKQ

-425 LGYEQVGEYRTSLQA
+425 LGYEQAGEYQLSLQA
-440 FKKYIN
+440 YKKYAS

-464 QQKEFAEQSIHY
+464 QQKEFAEQSIHH
-476 VSQTDKLSLVEMEHR
+476 VGQAEKLAQVEMEHR

-512 RRGVIMQKQMAEIG
+512 RRGVINQRQTAEIE

-543 RMLNVKLSH
+543 RMLNVKLSR

-607 GEFLAERVT
+607 GEFLAERIQ

-628 LLYIEPNADRNTSGE
+628 LLYIEPNADRDASAE

-651 WVDEFAQRH
+651 WVDEFAAKH
-660 NVNRTIRMGISDYPF
+660 NVNRIIRMGISDYPF

-694 ATHVAREVS
+694 ATHIAREVS
-703 LKDKQSHW
+703 LKDKHSHW

-726 TDDIRTACKHAI
+726 TGDIRTACQHAI
-738 NQGLIKVHSSYKN
+738 NQGLIKIHSSYKN

>member
-1 MFGDSSRLF
+1 MFWDSSRLF
-10 IRLIGFLCLL
+10 RLIGFLCLL

-33 LLNEAQQLAEF
+33 LLNEAQQLAEI

-77 ETDRSIRTPNSTIE
+77 ETDRSIRTPSSTIE
-91 AHKIIAQADFA
+91 AHKIIAQADYA
-102 MGDIRGAIEN
+102 MGNIRSAINN
-112 LNEAERL
+112 LDEAKRL
-119 ATEYQLPYMHLDV
+119 AKEYQLPYMNLDV
-132 QLMRNQMLWL
+132 QLMRNQMIWMYD
-142 SSKDYATGEK
+142 KNYAAAEEK
-152 NLDQIEQQIESY
+152 LDQIEKQIEEA
-164 NTTLLRTDS
+164 NPVLQRTDS
-173 IRYRLIM
+173 VRYRLVM
-180 QRALLAS
+180 QRALLAAN
-187 HSGDMFNAERY
+187 SGNSVNAERLY
-198 YTEAKTIL
+198 AKAKTML
-206 SNIRSELTLI
+206 EDNRSDLTLI

-227 NCKKYNLA
+227 NNKKYNLA
-235 LSELLYAYWQSIE
+235 LSELLYGYWQSIE
-248 SDNGGK
+248 NDSGAR

-262 ARLFKERRVY
+262 ARLFQERRVY

-287 TYPNSP
+287 SYPSSP
-293 ILAHVLEKMGDV
+293 ILADVLEQMGDI
-305 YFYQGKYNLALVH
+305 YFYQGKFNLALVH
-318 YFNVM
+318 YFNVL
-323 DHPSTDKDIGRS
+323 DHDSTSKN
-335 INLRLSLAATY
+335 INRIIKIRLSLAATY
-346 LQLYNYPL
+346 LQLYNYAL
-354 ADQYLNRATELLEY
+354 AEQYLDRARDLLEY
-368 TDFPDLKAKAALL
+368 ADLPQLEAKAALL
-381 HSGLAYHQNDG
+381 QSGLAYHQNDS
-392 KLVIENA
+392 KDVIVNA
-399 NKALDILEKL
+399 KKALDLIEKA
-409 PNADGFIKQ
+409 PDETGFIKQ

-425 LGYEQVGEYRTSLQA
+425 LGYEQAGEYQLSLQA
-440 FKKYIN
+440 YKKYTS

-476 VSQTDKLSLVEMEHR
+476 VGQAEKLIQVSMEHR

-496 SFALFITVLV
+496 SFALFIIVLV

-512 RRGVIMQKQMAEIG
+512 RRGVIMQRQTTEIK
-526 KLRNDLFTHSRS
+526 KLRDDLFTHSRS

-543 RMLNVKLSH
+543 RMLNAKLSR

-607 GEFLAERVT
+607 GEFLAERIQ

-628 LLYIEPNADRNTSGE
+628 LLYIEPNADRDASAE
-643 ATFEKFQS
+643 ETFNKFQT
-651 WVDEFAQRH
+651 WVDEFATKH
-660 NVNRTIRMGISDYPF
+660 DVNRIIRMGISDYPF

-694 ATHVAREVS
+694 ATHIARKVS
-703 LKDKQSHW
+703 LKDRHSHW

-726 TDDIRTACKHAI
+726 TGDIRTACQHAI
-738 NQGLIKVHSSYKN
+738 NQGLIKIHSSYKN

>member
-1 MFGDSSRLF
+1 MFWDSSRLF
-10 IRLIGFLCLL
+10 RLIGFLCLL

-33 LLNEAQQLAEF
+33 LLNEAQQLAEI

-77 ETDRSIRTPNSTIE
+77 ETDRSIRTPSSTIE
-91 AHKIIAQADFA
+91 AHKIIAQADYA
-102 MGDIRGAIEN
+102 MGNIRSAINN
-112 LNEAERL
+112 LDEAERL
-119 ATEYQLPYMHLDV
+119 AKEYQLPYMNLDV
-132 QLMRNQMLWL
+132 QLMRNQMIWMYD
-142 SSKDYATGEK
+142 KNYAAAEEK
-152 NLDQIEQQIESY
+152 LDQIETQIEEA
-164 NTTLLRTDS
+164 NPVLQRTDS
-173 IRYRLIM
+173 VRYRLVM
-180 QRALLAS
+180 QRALLAAN
-187 HSGDMFNAERY
+187 SGNSVNAERLY
-198 YTEAKTIL
+198 AKAKTML
-206 SNIRSELTLI
+206 EDNRSDLTLI

-227 NCKKYNLA
+227 NNKKYNLA
-235 LSELLYAYWQSIE
+235 LSELLYGYWQSIE
-248 SDNGGK
+248 NDSGAR

-262 ARLFKERRVY
+262 ARLFQERRVY

-287 TYPNSP
+287 SYPSSP
-293 ILAHVLEKMGDV
+293 ILADVLEQMGDI
-305 YFYQGKYNLALVH
+305 YFYQGKFNLALVH
-318 YFNVM
+318 YFNVL
-323 DHPSTDKDIGRS
+323 DHDSTSKN
-335 INLRLSLAATY
+335 INRIIKIRLSLAATY
-346 LQLYNYPL
+346 LQLYNYAL
-354 ADQYLNRATELLEY
+354 AEQYLDRARDLLEY
-368 TDFPDLKAKAALL
+368 ADLPQLEAKAALL
-381 HSGLAYHQNDG
+381 QSGLAYHQNDS
-392 KLVIENA
+392 KDVIVNA
-399 NKALDILEKL
+399 KKALDLIEKA
-409 PNADGFIKQ
+409 PDETGFIKQ

-425 LGYEQVGEYRTSLQA
+425 LGYEQAGEYQLSLQA
-440 FKKYIN
+440 YKKYTS

-476 VSQTDKLSLVEMEHR
+476 VGQAEKLIQVSMEHR

-496 SFALFITVLV
+496 SFALFIIVLV

-512 RRGVIMQKQMAEIG
+512 RRGVIMQRQATEIE
-526 KLRNDLFTHSRS
+526 KLRDDLFTHSRS

-543 RMLNVKLSH
+543 RMLNVKLSR

-607 GEFLAERVT
+607 GEFLAERIQ

-628 LLYIEPNADRNTSGE
+628 LLYIEPNADRDASAE
-643 ATFEKFQS
+643 ETFNKFQT
-651 WVDEFAQRH
+651 WVDEFAAKH
-660 NVNRTIRMGISDYPF
+660 DVNRIIRMGISDYPF

-694 ATHVAREVS
+694 ATHIAREVS
-703 LKDKQSHW
+703 LKDRHSHW

-726 TDDIRTACKHAI
+726 TGDIRTACQHAI
-738 NQGLIKVHSSYKN
+738 NQGLIKIHSSYKN

>member
-1 MFGDSSRLF
+1 MFWDSSRLF
-10 IRLIGFLCLL
+10 RLIGFLCLL

-33 LLNEAQQLAEF
+33 LLNEAQQLAEID
-44 EPSQAKQAAKNYLLQ
+44 PVQAKQAAKNYLLQ

-64 RQENG
+64 RQDNG
-69 SPSAMSRE
+69 SPSSMSRE
-77 ETDRSIRTPNSTIE
+77 ETDRSIRTPSSTIE
-91 AHKIIAQADFA
+91 AHKIIAQADYT
-102 MGDIRGAIEN
+102 MGNIRSAINN
-112 LNEAERL
+112 LDEAERL
-119 ATEYQLPYMHLDV
+119 ANEYQLPYMNLDV
-132 QLMRNQMLWL
+132 QLMRNQMIWMYD
-142 SSKDYATGEK
+142 KNYAAAEEK
-152 NLDQIEQQIESY
+152 LDQIEKQIEEA
-164 NTTLLRTDS
+164 NPVLQRTDS
-173 IRYRLIM
+173 VRYRLVM
-180 QRALLAS
+180 QRALLAAN
-187 HSGDMFNAERY
+187 SGDSVNADRL
-198 YTEAKTIL
+198 YTKAKTML
-206 SNIRSELTLI
+206 EDNRSDLTLI

-227 NCKKYNLA
+227 NDKKYNLA
-235 LSELLYAYWQSIE
+235 LSELLYGYWQSIE
-248 SDNGGK
+248 SDSGAR

-262 ARLFKERRVY
+262 ARLFQERRVY
-272 DKAIEYLSQAADFYD
+272 DKAIEYLSQAADYYD
-287 TYPNSP
+287 SYPSSP
-293 ILAHVLEKMGDV
+293 ILADVLEQMGDI
-305 YFYQGKYNLALVH
+305 YFYQGKFNLALVH
-318 YFNVM
+318 YFNVL
-323 DHPSTDKDIGRS
+323 DHDSTSKN
-335 INLRLSLAATY
+335 INRIIKIRLSLAATY
-346 LQLYNYPL
+346 LQLYNYAL
-354 ADQYLNRATELLEY
+354 AEQYLDRSTDLLEY
-368 TDFPDLKAKAALL
+368 ADLPQLEAKAALL
-381 HSGLAYHQNDG
+381 QSGLAYHQNDS
-392 KLVIENA
+392 KDVIENA
-399 NKALDILEKL
+399 KRALDLIEKA
-409 PNADGFIKQ
+409 PDDTGFIKQ

-425 LGYEQVGEYRTSLQA
+425 LGYEQAGEYQLSLQA
-440 FKKYIN
+440 YKKYAS

-464 QQKEFAEQSIHY
+464 QQKEFAEQSIHH
-476 VSQTDKLSLVEMEHR
+476 VGQAEKLAQVEMEHR

-512 RRGVIMQKQMAEIG
+512 RRGVINQRQTAEIE

-543 RMLNVKLSH
+543 RMLNVKLSR

-607 GEFLAERVT
+607 GEFLAERIQ

-628 LLYIEPNADRNTSGE
+628 LLYIEPNADRDTSAE

-651 WVDEFAQRH
+651 WVDEFAAKH
-660 NVNRTIRMGISDYPF
+660 NVNRIIRMGISDYPF

-694 ATHVAREVS
+694 ATHIAREVS
-703 LKDKQSHW
+703 LKDKHSHW

-726 TDDIRTACKHAI
+726 TGDIRTACQHAI
-738 NQGLIKVHSSYKN
+738 NQGLIKIHSSYKN

>member
-1 MFGDSSRLF
+1 MFWDSSRLL
-10 IRLIGFLCLL
+10 RLIGFLCLL

-33 LLNEAQQLAEF
+33 LLNEAQQLAEI

-59 RELTE
+59 RELIE

-77 ETDRSIRTPNSTIE
+77 ETDRSIRTPSSTIE
-91 AHKIIAQADFA
+91 AHKIIAQADYA
-102 MGDIRGAIEN
+102 MGNIRSAINN
-112 LNEAERL
+112 LDEAERL
-119 ATEYQLPYMHLDV
+119 AKEYQLPYMNLDV
-132 QLMRNQMLWL
+132 QLMRNQMIWMYD
-142 SSKDYATGEK
+142 KNYAAAEQK
-152 NLDQIEQQIESY
+152 LDQIEKQIEEA
-164 NTTLLRTDS
+164 NPVLQRTDS
-173 IRYRLIM
+173 VRYRLVM
-180 QRALLAS
+180 QRALLAAN
-187 HSGDMFNAERY
+187 SGDSVNAERLY
-198 YTEAKTIL
+198 AKAKTML
-206 SNIRSELTLI
+206 EDNRSDLTLI

-227 NCKKYNLA
+227 NNKKYNLA
-235 LSELLYAYWQSIE
+235 LSELLYGYWQSIE
-248 SDNGGK
+248 SDSGAR

-262 ARLFKERRVY
+262 ARLFQERRVY

-287 TYPNSP
+287 SYPSSP
-293 ILAHVLEKMGDV
+293 ILADVLEQMGDI
-305 YFYQGKYNLALVH
+305 YFYQGKFNLALVH
-318 YFNVM
+318 YFNVL
-323 DHPSTDKDIGRS
+323 DHDSTSKN
-335 INLRLSLAATY
+335 INRIIKIRLSLAATY
-346 LQLYNYPL
+346 LQLYNYAL
-354 ADQYLNRATELLEY
+354 AEQYLDRSKDLLEY
-368 TDFPDLKAKAALL
+368 ADLPQLEAKAALL
-381 HSGLAYHQNDG
+381 KSGLAYHQNDS
-392 KLVIENA
+392 KDVIVNA
-399 NKALDILEKL
+399 KRALDLIEKA
-409 PNADGFIKQ
+409 PEDTGFIKQ

-425 LGYEQVGEYRTSLQA
+425 LGYEQAGEYQLSLQA
-440 FKKYIN
+440 YKKYIS

-476 VSQTDKLSLVEMEHR
+476 VGQADKLAQVEMEHR

-512 RRGVIMQKQMAEIG
+512 RRGVINQRQTAEIE

-543 RMLNVKLSH
+543 RMLNVKLSR

-607 GEFLAERVT
+607 GEFLAERIQ

-628 LLYIEPNADRNTSGE
+628 LLYIEPNADRDASAE
-643 ATFEKFQS
+643 ATFDKFQG
-651 WVDEFAQRH
+651 WVDEFAAQH
-660 NVNRTIRMGISDYPF
+660 NVNRIIRMGISDYPF

-694 ATHVAREVS
+694 ATHIAREVS
-703 LKDKQSHW
+703 LKDKHSHW
-711 VFLKAI
+711 VFLKAS

-726 TDDIRTACKHAI
+726 TGDIRTACQHAI
-738 NQGLIKVHSSYKN
+738 NQGLIKIHSSYKN

>member
-1 MFGDSSRLF
+1 MFWDSSRLF
-10 IRLIGFLCLL
+10 RLIGFLCLL

-33 LLNEAQQLAEF
+33 LLNEAQQLAEI

-77 ETDRSIRTPNSTIE
+77 ETDRSIRTPSSTIE
-91 AHKIIAQADFA
+91 AHKIIAQADYA
-102 MGDIRGAIEN
+102 MGNIRSAINN
-112 LNEAERL
+112 LDEAERL
-119 ATEYQLPYMHLDV
+119 AKEYQLPYMNLDV
-132 QLMRNQMLWL
+132 QLMRNQMIWMYD
-142 SSKDYATGEK
+142 KNYAAAEEK
-152 NLDQIEQQIESY
+152 LDQIEKQIEEA
-164 NTTLLRTDS
+164 NPALQRTDS
-173 IRYRLIM
+173 VRYRLVM
-180 QRALLAS
+180 QRALLAAN
-187 HSGDMFNAERY
+187 SGNSVNAERLY
-198 YTEAKTIL
+198 AKAKTML
-206 SNIRSELTLI
+206 EDNRSDLTLI

-227 NCKKYNLA
+227 NNKKYNLA
-235 LSELLYAYWQSIE
+235 LSELLYGYWQSIE
-248 SDNGGK
+248 NDSGAR

-262 ARLFKERRVY
+262 ARLFQERRVY

-287 TYPNSP
+287 SYPSSP
-293 ILAHVLEKMGDV
+293 ILADVLEQMGDI
-305 YFYQGKYNLALVH
+305 YFYQGKFNLALVH
-318 YFNVM
+318 YFNVL
-323 DHPSTDKDIGRS
+323 DHDSTSKN
-335 INLRLSLAATY
+335 INRIIKIRLSLAATY
-346 LQLYNYPL
+346 LQLYNYAL
-354 ADQYLNRATELLEY
+354 AEQYLDRARDLLEY
-368 TDFPDLKAKAALL
+368 ADLPQLEAKAALL
-381 HSGLAYHQNDG
+381 QSGLAYHQNDS
-392 KLVIENA
+392 KDVIVNA
-399 NKALDILEKL
+399 KKALDLIEKA
-409 PNADGFIKQ
+409 PDETGFIKQ

-425 LGYEQVGEYRTSLQA
+425 LGYEQAGEYQLSLQA
-440 FKKYIN
+440 YKKYAS

-476 VSQTDKLSLVEMEHR
+476 VGQAEKLIQVSMEHR

-496 SFALFITVLV
+496 SFALFIIVLV

-512 RRGVIMQKQMAEIG
+512 RRGVIMQRQATEIE
-526 KLRNDLFTHSRS
+526 KLRDDLFTHSRS

-543 RMLNVKLSH
+543 RMLNVKLSR

-607 GEFLAERVT
+607 GEFLAERIQ

-628 LLYIEPNADRNTSGE
+628 LLYIEPNADRDASAE
-643 ATFEKFQS
+643 ETFNKFQT
-651 WVDEFAQRH
+651 WVDEFAAKH
-660 NVNRTIRMGISDYPF
+660 DVNRIIRMGISDYPF

-694 ATHVAREVS
+694 ATHIAREVS
-703 LKDKQSHW
+703 LKDRHSHW

-726 TDDIRTACKHAI
+726 TGDIRTACQHAI
-738 NQGLIKVHSSYKN
+738 NQGLIKIHSSYKN

>member
-1 MFGDSSRLF
+1 MFWDSSRLF
-10 IRLIGFLCLL
+10 RLIGFLCLL

-33 LLNEAQQLAEF
+33 LLNEAQQLAEID
-44 EPSQAKQAAKNYLLQ
+44 PVQAKQAAKNYLLQ

-64 RQENG
+64 RQDNG
-69 SPSAMSRE
+69 SPSSMSRE
-77 ETDRSIRTPNSTIE
+77 ETDRSIRTPSSTIE
-91 AHKIIAQADFA
+91 AHKIIAQADYT
-102 MGDIRGAIEN
+102 MGNIRSAINN
-112 LNEAERL
+112 LDEAERL
-119 ATEYQLPYMHLDV
+119 ANEYQLPYMNLDV
-132 QLMRNQMLWL
+132 QLMRNQMIWMYD
-142 SSKDYATGEK
+142 KNYAAAEEK
-152 NLDQIEQQIESY
+152 LDQIEKQIEEA
-164 NTTLLRTDS
+164 NPVLQRTDS
-173 IRYRLIM
+173 VRYRLVM
-180 QRALLAS
+180 QRALLAAN
-187 HSGDMFNAERY
+187 SGDSVNADRL
-198 YTEAKTIL
+198 YTKAKTML
-206 SNIRSELTLI
+206 EDNRSDLTLI

-227 NCKKYNLA
+227 NDKKYNLA
-235 LSELLYAYWQSIE
+235 LSELLYGYWQSIE
-248 SDNGGK
+248 SDSGAR

-262 ARLFKERRVY
+262 ARLFQERRVY
-272 DKAIEYLSQAADFYD
+272 DKAIEYLSQAADYYD
-287 TYPNSP
+287 SYPSSP
-293 ILAHVLEKMGDV
+293 ILADVLEQMGDI
-305 YFYQGKYNLALVH
+305 YFYQGKFNLALVH
-318 YFNVM
+318 YFNVL
-323 DHPSTDKDIGRS
+323 DHDSTSKN
-335 INLRLSLAATY
+335 INRIIKIRLSLAATY
-346 LQLYNYPL
+346 LQLYNYAL
-354 ADQYLNRATELLEY
+354 AEQYLDRSTDLLEY
-368 TDFPDLKAKAALL
+368 ADLPQLEAKAALL
-381 HSGLAYHQNDG
+381 QSGLAYHQNDS
-392 KLVIENA
+392 KDVIENA
-399 NKALDILEKL
+399 KRALDLIEKA
-409 PNADGFIKQ
+409 PDDTGFIKQ

-425 LGYEQVGEYRTSLQA
+425 LGYEQAGEYQLSLQA
-440 FKKYIN
+440 YKKYAS

-464 QQKEFAEQSIHY
+464 QQKEFAEQSIHH
-476 VSQTDKLSLVEMEHR
+476 VGQAEKLAQVEMEHR

-512 RRGVIMQKQMAEIG
+512 RRGVINQRQTAEIE

-543 RMLNVKLSH
+543 RMLNVKLSR

-607 GEFLAERVT
+607 GEFLAERIQ

-628 LLYIEPNADRNTSGE
+628 LLYIEPNADRDASAE
-643 ATFEKFQS
+643 ATFEKFQG
-651 WVDEFAQRH
+651 WVDEFAAKH
-660 NVNRTIRMGISDYPF
+660 NVNRIIRMGISDYPF

-694 ATHVAREVS
+694 ATHIAREVS
-703 LKDKQSHW
+703 LKDKHSHW

-726 TDDIRTACKHAI
+726 TGDIRTACQHAI
-738 NQGLIKVHSSYKN
+738 NQGLIKIHSSYKN

>member
-1 MFGDSSRLF
+1 MFWDSSRLL
-10 IRLIGFLCLL
+10 RLIGFLCLL

-33 LLNEAQQLAEF
+33 LLNEAQQLAEI

-59 RELTE
+59 RELIE

-77 ETDRSIRTPNSTIE
+77 ETDRSIRTPSSTIE
-91 AHKIIAQADFA
+91 AHKIIAQADYA
-102 MGDIRGAIEN
+102 MGNIRSAINN
-112 LNEAERL
+112 LDEAERL
-119 ATEYQLPYMHLDV
+119 AKEYQLPYMNLDV
-132 QLMRNQMLWL
+132 QLMRNQMIWMYD
-142 SSKDYATGEK
+142 KNYAAAEQK
-152 NLDQIEQQIESY
+152 LDQIEKQIEEA
-164 NTTLLRTDS
+164 NPVLQRTDS
-173 IRYRLIM
+173 VRYRLVM
-180 QRALLAS
+180 QRALLAAN
-187 HSGDMFNAERY
+187 SGDSVNAERLY
-198 YTEAKTIL
+198 AKAKTML
-206 SNIRSELTLI
+206 EDNRSDLTLI

-227 NCKKYNLA
+227 NNKKYNLA
-235 LSELLYAYWQSIE
+235 LSELLYGYWQSIE
-248 SDNGGK
+248 SDSGAR

-262 ARLFKERRVY
+262 ARLFQERRVY

-287 TYPNSP
+287 SYPSSP
-293 ILAHVLEKMGDV
+293 ILADVLEQMGDI
-305 YFYQGKYNLALVH
+305 YFYQGKFNLALVH
-318 YFNVM
+318 YFNVL
-323 DHPSTDKDIGRS
+323 DHDSTSKN
-335 INLRLSLAATY
+335 INRIIKIRLSLAATY
-346 LQLYNYPL
+346 LQLYNYAL
-354 ADQYLNRATELLEY
+354 AEQYLDRSKDLLEY
-368 TDFPDLKAKAALL
+368 ADLPQLEAKAALL
-381 HSGLAYHQNDG
+381 KSGLAYHQNDS
-392 KLVIENA
+392 KDVIVNA
-399 NKALDILEKL
+399 KRALDLIEKA
-409 PNADGFIKQ
+409 PEDTGFIKQ

-425 LGYEQVGEYRTSLQA
+425 LGYEQAGEYQLSLQA
-440 FKKYIN
+440 YKKYIS

-476 VSQTDKLSLVEMEHR
+476 VGQADKLAQVEMEHR

-512 RRGVIMQKQMAEIG
+512 RRGVINQRQTAEIE

-543 RMLNVKLSH
+543 RMLNVKLSR

-607 GEFLAERVT
+607 GEFLAERIQ

-628 LLYIEPNADRNTSGE
+628 LLYIEPNADRDASAE
-643 ATFEKFQS
+643 ATFDKFQG
-651 WVDEFAQRH
+651 WVDEFAARH
-660 NVNRTIRMGISDYPF
+660 NVNRIIRMGISDYPF

-694 ATHVAREVS
+694 ATHIAREVS
-703 LKDKQSHW
+703 LKDKHSHW

-726 TDDIRTACKHAI
+726 TGDIRTACQHAI
-738 NQGLIKVHSSYKN
+738 NQGLIKIHSSYKN

>member
-1 MFGDSSRLF
+1 MFWDSSRLL
-10 IRLIGFLCLL
+10 RLIGFLCLL

-33 LLNEAQQLAEF
+33 LLNEAQQLAEI

-77 ETDRSIRTPNSTIE
+77 ETDRSIRTPSSTIE
-91 AHKIIAQADFA
+91 AHKIIAQADYA
-102 MGDIRGAIEN
+102 MGNIRSAINN
-112 LNEAERL
+112 LDEAERL
-119 ATEYQLPYMHLDV
+119 AKEYQLPYMNLDV
-132 QLMRNQMLWL
+132 QLMRNQMIWMYD
-142 SSKDYATGEK
+142 KNYAAAEQK
-152 NLDQIEQQIESY
+152 LDQIEKQIEEA
-164 NTTLLRTDS
+164 NPVLQRTDS
-173 IRYRLIM
+173 VRYRLVM
-180 QRALLAS
+180 QRALLAAN
-187 HSGDMFNAERY
+187 SGNSVNAERLY
-198 YTEAKTIL
+198 AKAKTML
-206 SNIRSELTLI
+206 EDNRSDLTLI

-227 NCKKYNLA
+227 NNKKYNLA
-235 LSELLYAYWQSIE
+235 LSELLYGYWQSIE
-248 SDNGGK
+248 NDSGAR

-262 ARLFKERRVY
+262 ARLFQERRVY

-287 TYPNSP
+287 SYPSSP
-293 ILAHVLEKMGDV
+293 ILADVLEQMGDI
-305 YFYQGKYNLALVH
+305 YFYQGKFNLALVH
-318 YFNVM
+318 YFNVL
-323 DHPSTDKDIGRS
+323 DHDSTSKN
-335 INLRLSLAATY
+335 INRIIKIRLSLAATY
-346 LQLYNYPL
+346 LQLYNYAL
-354 ADQYLNRATELLEY
+354 AEQYLDRARDLLEY
-368 TDFPDLKAKAALL
+368 ADLPQLEAKAALL
-381 HSGLAYHQNDG
+381 QSGLAYHQNDS
-392 KLVIENA
+392 KDVIVNA
-399 NKALDILEKL
+399 KKALELIEKA
-409 PNADGFIKQ
+409 PDETGFIKQ

-425 LGYEQVGEYRTSLQA
+425 LGYEQAGEYQLSLQA
-440 FKKYIN
+440 YKKYAS

-476 VSQTDKLSLVEMEHR
+476 VGQAEKLIQVSMEHR

-496 SFALFITVLV
+496 SFALFIIVLV

-512 RRGVIMQKQMAEIG
+512 RRGVIMQRQTTEIK
-526 KLRNDLFTHSRS
+526 KLRDDLFTHSRS

-543 RMLNVKLSH
+543 RMLNAKLSR

-607 GEFLAERVT
+607 GEFLAERIQ

-628 LLYIEPNADRNTSGE
+628 LLYIEPNADRDASAE
-643 ATFEKFQS
+643 ETFNKFQT
-651 WVDEFAQRH
+651 WVDEFATKH
-660 NVNRTIRMGISDYPF
+660 DVNRIIRMGISDYPF

-694 ATHVAREVS
+694 ATHIAREVS
-703 LKDKQSHW
+703 LKDRHSHW

-726 TDDIRTACKHAI
+726 TGDIRTACQHAI
-738 NQGLIKVHSSYKN
+738 NQGLIKIHSSYKN

>member
-1 MFGDSSRLF
+1 MFWDSSRLL
-10 IRLIGFLCLL
+10 RLIGFLCLL

-33 LLNEAQQLAEF
+33 LLNEAQQLAEI

-59 RELTE
+59 RELIE

-77 ETDRSIRTPNSTIE
+77 ETDRSIRTPSSTIE
-91 AHKIIAQADFA
+91 AHKIIAQADYA
-102 MGDIRGAIEN
+102 MGNIRSAINN
-112 LNEAERL
+112 LDEAERL
-119 ATEYQLPYMHLDV
+119 AKEYQLPYMNLDV
-132 QLMRNQMLWL
+132 QLMRNQMIWMYD
-142 SSKDYATGEK
+142 KNYAAAEQK
-152 NLDQIEQQIESY
+152 LDQIEKQIEEA
-164 NTTLLRTDS
+164 NPVLQRTDS
-173 IRYRLIM
+173 VRYRLVM
-180 QRALLAS
+180 QRALLAAN
-187 HSGDMFNAERY
+187 SGDSVNAERLY
-198 YTEAKTIL
+198 AKAKTML
-206 SNIRSELTLI
+206 EDNRSDLTLI

-227 NCKKYNLA
+227 NNKKYNLA
-235 LSELLYAYWQSIE
+235 LSELLYGYWQSIE
-248 SDNGGK
+248 SDSGAR

-262 ARLFKERRVY
+262 ARLFQERRVY

-287 TYPNSP
+287 SYPSSP
-293 ILAHVLEKMGDV
+293 ILADVLEQMGDI
-305 YFYQGKYNLALVH
+305 YFYQGKFNLALVH
-318 YFNVM
+318 YFNVL
-323 DHPSTDKDIGRS
+323 DHDSTSKN
-335 INLRLSLAATY
+335 INRIIKIRLSLAATY
-346 LQLYNYPL
+346 LQLYNYAL
-354 ADQYLNRATELLEY
+354 AEQYLDRSKDLLEY
-368 TDFPDLKAKAALL
+368 ADLPQLEAKAALL
-381 HSGLAYHQNDG
+381 KSGLAYHQNDS
-392 KLVIENA
+392 KDVIVNA
-399 NKALDILEKL
+399 KRALDLIEKA
-409 PNADGFIKQ
+409 PEDTGFIKQ

-425 LGYEQVGEYRTSLQA
+425 LGYEQAGEYQLSLQA
-440 FKKYIN
+440 YKKYIS

-476 VSQTDKLSLVEMEHR
+476 VGQADKLAQVEMEHR

-512 RRGVIMQKQMAEIG
+512 RRGVINQRQTAEIE

-543 RMLNVKLSH
+543 RMLNVKLSR

-607 GEFLAERVT
+607 GEFLAERIQ

-628 LLYIEPNADRNTSGE
+628 LLYIEPNANRDASAE
-643 ATFEKFQS
+643 ATFDKFQG
-651 WVDEFAQRH
+651 WVDEFAAQH
-660 NVNRTIRMGISDYPF
+660 NVNRIIRMGISDYPF

-694 ATHVAREVS
+694 ATHIAREVS
-703 LKDKQSHW
+703 LKDKHSHW

-726 TDDIRTACKHAI
+726 TGDIRTACQHAI
-738 NQGLIKVHSSYKN
+738 NQGLIKIHSSYKN